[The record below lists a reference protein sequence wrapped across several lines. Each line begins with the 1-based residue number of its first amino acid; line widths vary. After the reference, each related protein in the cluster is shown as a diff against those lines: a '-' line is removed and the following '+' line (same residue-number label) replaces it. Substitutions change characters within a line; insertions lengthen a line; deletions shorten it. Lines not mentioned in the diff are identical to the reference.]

1 MKLSLDIPK
10 DCNAIAKYIAGEMS
24 PSEVEAF
31 ETMVNSHPDNYALLE
46 MMKKDWQQIGNTTV
60 KTPNVDKAWQNLQA
74 KLESETLINHQRPTA
89 PFYKQNWMQLAAAV
103 AIILIVS
110 SVYFTTAL
118 VGNITIKSSSDSST
132 LVHTLADG
140 SRVYLEANSTLSYD
154 KRFGKNNRDIFLKG
168 EAFFEVTPNANL
180 PFEVETQNAKVK
192 VLGTSFTVKAIDNA
206 DFEVVVETGTVNVSA
221 KADNVSGVIAQAG
234 DRITLVN
241 NKLTRSAGL
250 IDPTKKFLNQ
260 RFQFKDE
267 QLANIV
273 NVINKTYGV
282 NIIIGTPGIETR
294 TLTVTFMN
302 NSVPSMV
309 EVICATLGL
318 ESDFDANTIT
328 LRQAVDGSE

>member
-31 ETMVNSHPDNYALLE
+31 ETMVKSHPDNYALLE
-46 MMKKDWQQIGNTTV
+46 MMKNDWKQIGNTKV
-60 KTPNVDKAWQNLQA
+60 KTPNVDQAWQNLQA
-74 KLESETLINHQRPTA
+74 KLESETLLNQQRATVPL
-89 PFYKQNWMQLAAAV
+89 YRHSWVQWVAAV
-103 AIILIVS
+103 AVILIVS
-110 SVYFTTAL
+110 SVYLSTAFT
-118 VGNITIKSSSDSST
+118 GNITIQSSSDTST

-140 SRVYLEANSTLSYD
+140 SIVYLEANSTLKYS
-154 KRFGKNNRDIFLKG
+154 KRFGKSNREIFLKG

-180 PFEVETQNAKVK
+180 PFEIETQNAMVK
-192 VLGTSFTVKAIDNA
+192 VLGTSFTVKALENA
-206 DFEVVVETGTVNVSA
+206 DFEVVVETGTVNVSS

-250 IDPTKKFLNQ
+250 IDPSKKFLNQ

-267 QLANIV
+267 QLAAIV
-273 NVINKTYGV
+273 NIINKTYGV
-282 NIIIGTPGIETR
+282 NILIGTPGIESR
-294 TLTVTFMN
+294 KLTVTFLN

-318 ESDFDANTIT
+318 ESEFDANTIT
-328 LRQAVDGSE
+328 LRQPIDGSE